1 MGLQEAE
8 LLWEGGCG
16 AEGVYVAYMALSPW
30 GTIWGHTAP
39 ARTHAGLAGWVL
51 VAMCPPPGP
60 DSQGQALMVNPRPPH
75 LCGSQGGWHPGVP
88 HTGRWDPLSHACG
101 VPPTV

>member
-1 MGLQEAE
+1 MG
-8 LLWEGGCG
+8 GGLRCRGGVRGIYGTESMGDHMGTHSPRSHPRRPGWMG
-16 AEGVYVAYMALSPW
+16 AG
-30 GTIWGHTAP
+30 GHVP
-39 ARTHAGLAGWVL
+39 
-51 VAMCPPPGP
+51 PPPGP